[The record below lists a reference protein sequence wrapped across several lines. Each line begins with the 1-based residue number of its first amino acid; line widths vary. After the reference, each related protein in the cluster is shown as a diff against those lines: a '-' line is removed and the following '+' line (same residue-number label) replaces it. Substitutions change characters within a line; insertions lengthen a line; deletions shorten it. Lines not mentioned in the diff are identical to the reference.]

1 MQIEAL
7 WYAQSWRAHA
17 LRPLASLLS
26 LASAARRGLYRSH
39 IFHRTRLGVPVV
51 VVGNITVGGTGK
63 TPLTQ
68 WLAERLQAR
77 GRSPGVVVR
86 SYGAS
91 AAEPARVVAES
102 DPAVHG
108 DEAVMLASVLTCPV
122 WSGPMRARTAS
133 AMIAAHADLDTVLCD
148 DGLQHYALARDVEI
162 AVVDAVRGFGNG
174 WLLPAGPLRE
184 PLRRLAS
191 VHAIVLNGPG
201 TPSGLPAT
209 VPQFRLHIEGE
220 RFRNLCHPQ
229 QQVAAAHF
237 GGKRVVALAGTG
249 HPARFFGHLEHL
261 GLAFDARA
269 FPDHHRY
276 AASEVRFPA
285 AEAILM
291 TEKDAIKCRRFAD
304 ARMWALPVTATTSED
319 LVELV
324 LRRVEAVEHRP
335 DDACTPN
342 DEP

>member
-1 MQIEAL
+1 
-7 WYAQSWRAHA
+7 
-17 LRPLASLLS
+17 
-26 LASAARRGLYRSH
+26 
-39 IFHRTRLGVPVV
+39 
-51 VVGNITVGGTGK
+51 
-63 TPLTQ
+63 
-68 WLAERLQAR
+68 
-77 GRSPGVVVR
+77 
-86 SYGAS
+86 
-91 AAEPARVVAES
+91 
-102 DPAVHG
+102 
-108 DEAVMLASVLTCPV
+108 
-122 WSGPMRARTAS
+122 
-133 AMIAAHADLDTVLCD
+133 
-148 DGLQHYALARDVEI
+148 
-162 AVVDAVRGFGNG
+162 VRGFGNG

-324 LRRVEAVEHRP
+324 LRRAEAVEHRP